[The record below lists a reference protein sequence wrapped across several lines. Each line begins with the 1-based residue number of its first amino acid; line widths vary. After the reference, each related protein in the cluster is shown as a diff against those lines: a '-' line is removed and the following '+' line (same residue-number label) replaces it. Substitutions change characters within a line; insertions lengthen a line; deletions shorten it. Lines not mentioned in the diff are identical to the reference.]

1 MAADLEF
8 ASHALDATGL
18 AWRHLAEKGLI
29 DRVTPVSNA
38 GDLKHRIV
46 SPRAHI
52 ARILPKGP
60 FRFPSLTRDSAFDD
74 DFRRSRHLEVNGQA
88 FDHLDRFAAD
98 AARRR
103 ELIHSHRK
111 RADRSKTDRRIGAE
125 NDGGFGGA
133 TLGLIFLD
141 VLPHA
146 GTRIDHHSA
155 FTGAFDLN
163 PICSHIPDARFR
175 IAGND
180 EGGGMIGAGILTHC
194 PHRSRQ
200 HLEIRLFSHVNHFLA
215 RPALH
220 QPRGHRIIGPCP
232 FIPDAGLIGL
242 EGGGVD
248 FAGAAQDADH

>member
-1 MAADLEF
+1 MDVDIFIHHDYELADSGSHGPDSHHGLQRLKPVLLPHGNNHRGRRAAAFGETDIFDRKPEIADKMAADLEF

-52 ARILPKGP
+52 ARILPKRP
-60 FRFPSLTRDSAFDD
+60 FRLPSLTRDSAFDD
-74 DFRRSRHLEVNGQA
+74 DFRRSRHLEVNSQA

-98 AARRR
+98 ATRRG

-175 IAGND
+175 IAG
-180 EGGGMIGAGILTHC
+180 
-194 PHRSRQ
+194 
-200 HLEIRLFSHVNHFLA
+200 
-215 RPALH
+215 
-220 QPRGHRIIGPCP
+220 
-232 FIPDAGLIGL
+232 
-242 EGGGVD
+242 
-248 FAGAAQDADH
+248 